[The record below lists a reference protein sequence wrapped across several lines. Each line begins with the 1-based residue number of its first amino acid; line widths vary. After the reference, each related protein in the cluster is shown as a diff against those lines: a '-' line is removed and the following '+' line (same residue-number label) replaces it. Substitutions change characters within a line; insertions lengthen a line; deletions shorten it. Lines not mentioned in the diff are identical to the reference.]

1 MNFDLVAV
9 LALVG
14 LALAF
19 VVRKYWR
26 SAKGKGPACGNCGNC
41 GSDN

>member
-1 MNFDLVAV
+1 MNLDLLAV

-14 LALAF
+14 LAVVF

-26 SAKGKGPACGNCGNC
+26 SAKGKGPACSNCNNCG
-41 GSDN
+41 GGD